1 MPHSESVLPLGVPI
15 APTEPTD
22 GNSTHIAE
30 YGRGGLHSVSD
41 LTARGAIATDRK
53 KVGMLVWV
61 ESEVK
66 YYRLSALPNTWVEL
80 STGGG
85 VTSVNGETGVVV
97 LDAADVG
104 AAAAVHTHAIA
115 DVIGLQAAL
124 DDAKPLTKTARND
137 TASTITKGQVVYI
150 FGSSGTH
157 LLVRLADADSELTA
171 APTIGVAMANIAA
184 GADGDIMVAGYLE
197 GLSNLPTG
205 TFANGAS
212 LWLSQT
218 AGGWTTTPPTQPAHR
233 VFLGWV
239 VTNSNGAAGRAYIK
253 VINGQELDELH
264 DVLITG
270 TTDGLPLV
278 YENSTSLWKNKK
290 LTSAGLENNSVGTA
304 QLKDGEVTF
313 PKIADI
319 GSGLLLGRAS
329 VGTGDIEGLTLSADF
344 AIDSIGGQVQL
355 ASRAARSVMGNPTA
369 GTAAPTDI
377 TASAD
382 GQVLRR
388 SGGTLSFGAPPAA
401 GSATQ
406 VMVNVGGDL
415 GGYATFTYDSVANRM
430 TVGSIGLFNGEFIRN
445 TVNGR
450 LDFMPNPHPSGDF
463 GVYFDLTSSANYAI
477 VGTIDSAGNLD
488 TNAGFQFANT
498 LAIASGKYLDFGFT
512 GGLASYFAGSGNN
525 GVWQFAPYMGS
536 GHAGA
541 MCLVSQSGLAS
552 SNRRPTTAH
561 TNPTFYAYA
570 AGDANANDFAR
581 LSHDA
586 TDGTLESGRG
596 KMRIKAAS
604 RVRIEGSAGW
614 FDLPAGDGTNGQVL
628 TTNGSGNASWSTPS
642 GGGVS
647 KAFAI
652 AMAVAL

>member
-61 ESEVK
+61 ESEAK

-115 DVIGLQAAL
+115 DVTGLQTALDGKAALVHTHAIADVTGLQAAL
-124 DDAKPLTKTARND
+124 DAAQTTLTKTVRND
-137 TASTITKGQVVYI
+137 TASTMTKGQVVYI
-150 FGSSGTH
+150 HGSSGTH

-171 APTIGVAMANIAA
+171 APTIGVVQANIAPN
-184 GADGDIMVAGYLE
+184 GDGTIVVAGYLE
-197 GLSNLPTG
+197 NLSNLPTG
-205 TFANGAS
+205 SFANGAS

-218 AGGWTTTPPTQPAHR
+218 AGGWTTTPPTQPAHG

-239 VTNSNGAAGRAYIK
+239 VTHSNGAAGRAYIK

-278 YENSTSLWKNKK
+278 YENLTGLWKNKK

-319 GSGLLLGRAS
+319 GSGLILGRAS

-355 ASRAARSVMGNPTA
+355 ASRAARSVLGNPTT
-369 GTAAPTDI
+369 GIAAPTDI

-406 VMVNVGGDL
+406 VMVNVGGEL
-415 GGYATFTYDSVANRM
+415 SGFATFTYDNATDRM
-430 TVGSIGLFNGEFIRN
+430 TVGSVGLLNGEYIRN

-463 GVYFDLTSSANYAI
+463 GIYFDLTTSASYAI

-498 LAIASGKYLDFGFT
+498 LAIQQSKALDLGN
-512 GGLASYFAGSGNN
+512 GGCYFSYFNTGVGN
-525 GVWQFAPYMGS
+525 GVTHLAPYVGA
-536 GHAGA
+536 GHSMAV
-541 MCLVSQSGLAS
+541 CLVSQSGNGA
-552 SNRRPTTAH
+552 SNRKPTTAH
-561 TNPTFYAYA
+561 TNPTFYVYA
-570 AGDANANDFAR
+570 AGSANANHFVR
-581 LSHDA
+581 LSHDGTAA
-586 TDGTLESGRG
+586 TMESGTG
-596 KMRIKAAS
+596 
-604 RVRIEGSAGW
+604 
-614 FDLPAGDGTNGQVL
+614 DLNLVAPAGSSVKA
-628 TTNGSGNASWSTPS
+628 NGSP
-642 GGGVS
+642 VS
-647 KAFAI
+647 SKVFAI
-652 AMAVAL
+652 AMAAAL